1 MKIVFLLVL
10 STVLVGLVSTGPDR
24 KESRLEALLNKIEE
38 REQAKAES
46 FAASQLANEALLK
59 LMKIIN
65 MVDETVGAQTRR
77 PRWVCDCPTS
87 APCFCGSEV
96 FPEKIYRGL
105 YTEDE
110 EGVTK
115 S

>member
-59 LMKIIN
+59 LMNMIN
-65 MVDETVGAQTRR
+65 TVDETVGAQTKPGRT
-77 PRWVCDCPTS
+77 WQWQCGCQ
-87 APCFCGSEV
+87 APCICNRSG
-96 FPEKIYRGL
+96 PI
-105 YTEDE
+105 EDI
-110 EGVTK
+110 
-115 S
+115 